1 MASREDLKTWVFD
14 ALSENGGEGSV
25 VEIAKII
32 WRDHEADLRA
42 SGDLF
47 YRWQYE
53 MRWAGQKL
61 QHEGRLKK
69 QRSPRTWVLTG
80 R

>member
-1 MASREDLKTWVFD
+1 MANQDDLKIWVWT
-14 ALSENGGEGSV
+14 ALKELGGEGEV

-47 YRWQYE
+47 YRWQYA
-53 MRWAGQKL
+53 MRWAGQSLQLEGKL
-61 QHEGRLKK
+61 IKMK
-69 QRSPRTWVLTG
+69 SPRKWRLT
-80 R
+80 